1 MSSLRD
7 ALKSF
12 VRCLPL
18 CGVLSAVP
26 LIGASAAP
34 AAAAT
39 VVDRIVAVVNKDI
52 ILLSELDQLAQPTFR
67 DGDLDSP
74 DGRRKYDIHRRKI
87 LDQLIEKQLVADQA
101 KEMKL
106 SVTEEEVRRAS
117 DEVKR
122 NNNLDDAQFLEAL
135 KSQGMTLESYK
146 KQLKQQI
153 LELKVISQAVRSHV
167 SISEDEVRAFYAQT
181 VRQAAGDDAKVRL
194 RLLLVPVPEGAQQPQ
209 VDAAQRRAQGLLD
222 RARGGEALEALAK
235 QVGGDPLNQSGGDLG
250 MMSRSDLPQNLREV
264 VSSMDTGDLRGPVR
278 GEKGFLLVQ
287 LIERKEADARPLDE
301 VKDKLRRQLYEQ
313 QVEKSTQNWLKD
325 LRRKAHVDI
334 RL

>member
-1 MSSLRD
+1 MSLLPD

-26 LIGASAAP
+26 LIGASATP

-135 KSQGMTLESYK
+135 KSQGMTMESYK

-222 RARGGEALEALAK
+222 RARGGEALEALAR
-235 QVGGDPLNQSGGDLG
+235 QIGGDPLNQSGGDLG
-250 MMSRSDLPQNLREV
+250 MMARSDLPPNLREV

-287 LIERKEADARPLDE
+287 LLERKDADARPLDE

>member
-1 MSSLRD
+1 MSLLPD

-18 CGVLSAVP
+18 CGVLSVVP
-26 LIGASAAP
+26 LIGASATP

-235 QVGGDPLNQSGGDLG
+235 QIGGDPLNQSGGDLG
-250 MMSRSDLPQNLREV
+250 MMARSDLPPNLREV

-287 LIERKEADARPLDE
+287 LLERKDADARPLDE